1 MYTNQNI
8 PSKEA
13 EAGEAREAASV
24 TTKKRRLFEEE
35 TGRQAGGDDIPV
47 RLAHVRE
54 SERKVRDQ
62 FYLTVGN
69 LVGRG
74 MSLDEASIAVKL
86 VIFDN
91 VLSPNPNC
99 WIHLK

>member
-1 MYTNQNI
+1 MIRKVCSSINVSLI
-8 PSKEA
+8 LKDESGEA
-13 EAGEAREAASV
+13 EH
-24 TTKKRRLFEEE
+24 TNTKKRRLFVEES
-35 TGRQAGGDDIPV
+35 GKQALGDEVFV

-74 MSLDEASIAVKL
+74 MSLDEACIAVKL
-86 VIFDN
+86 VIFHK
-91 VLSPNPNC
+91 VLTPYPNC
-99 WIHLK
+99 

>member
-1 MYTNQNI
+1 MYVNVNI

-13 EAGEAREAASV
+13 EAGEAEH
-24 TTKKRRLFEEE
+24 TGTKKRRLFVEEA
-35 TGRQAGGDDIPV
+35 GREVVGDDIPV

-74 MSLDEASIAVKL
+74 MSIDEACIAVKQ
-86 VIFDN
+86 VIFGQ
-91 VLSPNPNC
+91 L
-99 WIHLK
+99 